1 MSADIE
7 SNSTGLL
14 ARPGNRITR
23 RIQRAW
29 PALWDV
35 AALCG
40 MLSVAQTVT
49 AGDSPAPSGAGSIS
63 SQGALPASGSS
74 FTPASSW
81 KPAWLTDIDLTVK
94 ESYADNVF
102 MSGVNQSSVPAGATT
117 LKDRSSFITTVS
129 PKLGFNF
136 ASSLDAGGNLELLSF
151 TYAPDFAIYHSLP
164 SENYDTHRV
173 ILEAKGKAGAFSY
186 NLANTLLYVDA
197 SRVAPAFP
205 GDLFNAWA
213 TINAYPRREQL
224 NDRSKLT
231 LQYDWKQWFIR
242 PGASLAYYAMM
253 TEIKDPS
260 LPGTPSGYQ
269 DYCTRYDVNGGADIG
284 YKFAPD
290 MAATVGYRY
299 GSQGQE
305 QYSFSPYSS
314 PCDYQRVLLGVEGRP
329 CKWLNIQLLGGPE
342 FRSYEA
348 DSATHISPLNNL
360 HPVTYYGEAALSA
373 EVTPADTLTFNYK
386 QFQFVSCL
394 GVKPY
399 FDSTYGLSYGRKI
412 TDRLRLDLGARLLEA
427 NYTIGNLSTC
437 SRDDLDYILSAG
449 LHFALSANCAAAFG
463 YSANLGR
470 NAQDNI
476 VNPQNRDF
484 NSQEV
489 SLGFQFKF

>member
-1 MSADIE
+1 MSANIE
-7 SNSTGLL
+7 STSTSLL
-14 ARPGNRITR
+14 AKPGKPATR
-23 RIQRAW
+23 LIQRAW
-29 PALWDV
+29 PALWMV

-40 MLSVAQTVT
+40 PFSAAQTAT
-49 AGDSPAPSGAGSIS
+49 AGESPAPSGAGSIPA
-63 SQGALPASGSS
+63 QGVLPESGSS
-74 FTPASSW
+74 FANALSW
-81 KPAWLTDIDLTVK
+81 KPAWLTDVALTIK
-94 ESYADNVF
+94 ESYADNIF
-102 MSGVNQSSVPAGATT
+102 MSGVNQSSVPAGTRT
-117 LKDRSSFITTVS
+117 LKDKSSFITTVS

-136 ASSLDAGGNLELLSF
+136 AGSGDADGHLGLLSL

-186 NLANTLLYVDA
+186 HLENTLLYVDA

-205 GDLFNAWA
+205 GDLFNAYA

-224 NDRSKLT
+224 NDRSKFT

-242 PGASLAYYAMM
+242 PGASLAYYGMM
-253 TEIKDPS
+253 TEIKDPG
-260 LPGTPSGYQ
+260 LPTTPSGYQ
-269 DYCTRYDVNGGADIG
+269 NYCTRYDVNGGADIG
-284 YKFAPD
+284 YKFGPD

-305 QYSFSPYSS
+305 QYSFTRYSS
-314 PCDYQRVLLGVEGRP
+314 PSDYQRVLLGVEGRP
-329 CKWLNIQLLGGPE
+329 CKWLKIQILGGPD

-373 EVTPADTLTFNYK
+373 EMTPEDTLTFNYK

-412 TDRLRLDLGARLLEA
+412 TPRLSLDLGARLLEA
-427 NYTIGNLSTC
+427 DYTIGNLSTC
-437 SRDDLDYILSAG
+437 SRDDLDYVLSAG
-449 LHFALSANCAAAFG
+449 LHFAVSANCAVGLG
-463 YSANLGR
+463 YLANLGR

-476 VNPQNRDF
+476 VNPQYRDF

-489 SLGFQFKF
+489 SLGVQLKF